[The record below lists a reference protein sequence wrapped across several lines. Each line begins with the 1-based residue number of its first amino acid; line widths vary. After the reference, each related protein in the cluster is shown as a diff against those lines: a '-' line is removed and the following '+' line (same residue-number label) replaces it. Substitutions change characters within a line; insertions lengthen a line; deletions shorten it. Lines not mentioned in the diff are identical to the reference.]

1 VTEGEAIAIARATA
15 EQEGWAWVEPALA
28 TFREPWFG
36 KGGKWEIF
44 SNALGLGAKARVVT
58 LYSTSLT
65 PRNHS
70 RSRATS
76 TGRGRYLETAGKLAR

>member
-28 TFREPWFG
+28 TLREPWFG

-44 SNALGLGAKARVVT
+44 SNALGLGAKARVVID
-58 LYSTSLT
+58 
-65 PRNHS
+65 
-70 RSRATS
+70 AQ
-76 TGRGRYLETAGKLAR
+76 TGAVLEKGYIRR